1 METPAYLYDLAT
13 VRRAHRQ
20 LTHSLPES
28 VGLLYSLKANP
39 HMKRYDAGVR
49 RALAEIAKIQRPV
62 LACVHLVVG
71 HAAPDARRR
80 RVTKE

>member
-1 METPAYLYDLAT
+1 MGTVLSDPQMETPAYLYDLAT

-39 HMKRYDAGVR
+39 GTTADRYWRFIDVGFR
-49 RALAEIAKIQRPV
+49 R
-62 LACVHLVVG
+62 
-71 HAAPDARRR
+71 DND
-80 RVTKE
+80 